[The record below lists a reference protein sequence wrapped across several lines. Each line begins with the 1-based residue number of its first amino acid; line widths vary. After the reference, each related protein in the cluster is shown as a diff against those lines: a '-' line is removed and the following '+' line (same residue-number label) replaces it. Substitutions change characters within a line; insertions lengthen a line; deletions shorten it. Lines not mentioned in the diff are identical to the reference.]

1 MKDLQRYKLFRYFV
15 DIIKVQIIMG
25 KEKKEK
31 TIEQSRTC

>member
-31 TIEQSRTC
+31 ND